1 MLKRFVLVPST
12 SVFYTILVGL
22 SRREMSMRIKVDFDL
37 CKGHA
42 NCMGEAPEV
51 FEVDDKGFLNILQEE
66 PAEALR
72 ERVELAVKH
81 CPTGAISL
89 ED

>member
-1 MLKRFVLVPST
+1 
-12 SVFYTILVGL
+12 
-22 SRREMSMRIKVDFDL
+22 
-37 CKGHA
+37 
-42 NCMGEAPEV
+42 MGEAPEV

-89 ED
+89 EG

>member
-1 MLKRFVLVPST
+1 
-12 SVFYTILVGL
+12 
-22 SRREMSMRIKVDFDL
+22 MRIKVDFDL

-51 FEVDDKGFLNILQEE
+51 FQVDEKGFLNILQEE
-66 PAEALR
+66 PPEGLR
-72 ERVELAVKH
+72 EQAELAVKY
-81 CPTGAISL
+81 CPTSAISL

>member
-1 MLKRFVLVPST
+1 
-12 SVFYTILVGL
+12 
-22 SRREMSMRIKVDFDL
+22 MRIKADFDL

-42 NCMGEAPEV
+42 NCMGEAPEI
-51 FEVDDKGFLNILQEE
+51 FEVDDKGYLNILQEE
-66 PAEALR
+66 PPEELR

-81 CPTGAISL
+81 CPTGALSL